1 MSKRINI
8 LALLLVVALL
18 SCEINLAV
26 ENTSY
31 RYASDVLSANSEVQ
45 DQSLS
50 RIADTAFADLGT
62 PELIS
67 GRNNGSL
74 FGIRSQTK
82 GREFQRSVL
91 RILLLFV
98 LVLCFLKIA
107 SRHLRFRL
115 LLPEDAVASSIIL
128 FFIHNKDGK
137 K

>member
-31 RYASDVLSANSEVQ
+31 RYGSDILSANSEVQ

-50 RIADTAFADLGT
+50 PIADTAFADLGT

-82 GREFQRSVL
+82 GREFQRSGL

-107 SRHLRFRL
+107 SRYLRFRL